1 MSNDGKKKIAFLF
14 GAGAEGKGN
23 FNMPTGAKYL
33 EETLLTS
40 RKKSFSIINPIRF
53 GELLTDEKKGE
64 KKIAYPIWSVICKA
78 YCSSCPGERI

>member
-40 RKKSFSIINPIRF
+40 R
-53 GELLTDEKKGE
+53 
-64 KKIAYPIWSVICKA
+64 
-78 YCSSCPGERI
+78 